1 VGGELQIIRSKG
13 VFFAGPAVRKIV
25 ENRKNPGDPALR
37 ELLERLG
44 RGEQRIAVGGLE
56 GSARTFLMALLFRQL
71 RRPLIVISPTEK
83 EAEACVRDLS
93 LFLGED
99 QAVLLPS
106 WDLLTTDMFAFQ
118 RETEL
123 ARLEVFH
130 RLAYG
135 GPAVLVIPAR
145 ALMQKVIPREVLE
158 GYVGWISVGDI
169 RERDE
174 LVRKLTEG
182 GYGRVTLVEGRGE
195 FSVRGNMIDL
205 YSPSAPHPFR
215 LEFFGDEL
223 ESIRVFDEATQR
235 SIQELAEFMLF
246 PAREVILTPARRERA
261 VRNIRRRSN
270 ELELPRA
277 VKDKLAE
284 MIATGL
290 GSAVNPLFHSLF
302 YDSGDGFQ
310 IRPHDAGDHGLGT
323 LFDYLPAAGLLVLD
337 DPLAVG
343 QAEEKIE
350 NDLDRF
356 LLKAHDQERF
366 HLEKEAAYM
375 TAAEVSGR
383 RQGMRQL
390 HLEGLALGTGDD
402 ARPSVRFHLERDI
415 AVGGTAGTEAEEAGL
430 LRPLA
435 EKIRG
440 WLGEGN
446 RVVFVCGGQECM
458 QRMGQL
464 LARYDLP
471 VRKGIGPF
479 LDGIEGDG
487 LPGALLL
494 REGRVNGGFHLPG
507 MNLVILSEEEIFGKK
522 VLRRRDRPAREG
534 YFLKTFG
541 ELAEGD
547 FVVHTE
553 QGIGRYRGLQK
564 LTAGGI
570 ENDFLLIEYQEN
582 DRLYLPVDRI
592 DQIQRYVGPDG
603 FVPKVDKLGGT
614 SWETIKERVK
624 KSVREV
630 AEELVAIYAAREVMD
645 REAFAAPDR
654 IYDEFCASF
663 EFEETPDQAKAI
675 EDIHLD
681 MDGGKPMDRLICGD
695 AGFGKT
701 EVAMRASLRAALDGK
716 QVAVL
721 VPTTILA
728 EQHHQTFSQ
737 RLKLYPIRV
746 EVLNRFRTKAEQ
758 REILDGLARGAVDI
772 VIGTHRL
779 LQKDVT
785 FRNLGLVI
793 IDEEQR
799 FGVTHKEKLKKL
811 RTLVD
816 VLTLTATP
824 IPRTL
829 HLSLVGIRDLSII
842 NTAPEDRLQVKTHV
856 LEFNEEVIADA
867 IRQELARNGQVF
879 FLHDRVRSIFT
890 MARLVQKL
898 VPEAQMGVVHGQ
910 MTPKEIEGAMAR
922 FVRREDNVLV
932 CTTIIGAGLDIP
944 TANTIIINRADRFGL
959 AQLYQI
965 RGRVGRSKEEASAY
979 LLVPKGAMLSRD
991 AQKRLQ
997 VIMDFTEPGSGFRI
1011 ASNDLEIRGA
1021 GSLLGISQSGH
1032 VSAVGYELYTE
1043 LMEKA
1048 IREIKGEPAPEEEVR
1063 PEIHLGIPAFIPEA
1077 YMADEH
1083 RRLVTYKRVS
1093 LSATDEDLDGIR
1105 DELLD
1110 CYGLVPAE
1118 VENLLAVIGIRN
1130 LLKGLKGRKMG
1141 YDGRAM
1147 SVFLQEK
1154 SPVDPRRIIEMYRR
1168 KIRGVQLTP
1177 DCKLTIPMPGLEGP
1191 EILTR
1196 ARELL
1201 RELRAGNG

>member
-1 VGGELQIIRSKG
+1 MTLL
-13 VFFAGPAVRKIV
+13 RKIV
-25 ENRKNPGDPALR
+25 EIKNNSGDPALR

-44 RGEQRIAVGGLE
+44 RGEERIAVGGLE
-56 GSARTFLMALLFRQL
+56 GAARAFVIALLFRHL
-71 RRPLIVISPTEK
+71 RRPLIVIAPTEK
-83 EAEACVRDLS
+83 DADACVRDLS
-93 LFLGED
+93 LFLGGE
-99 QAVLLPS
+99 QAFLLPP

-130 RLAYG
+130 RLTYG
-135 GPAVLVIPAR
+135 GPAVVVVPIH
-145 ALMQKVIPREVLE
+145 ALMQKVIPREILE
-158 GYVGWISVGDI
+158 DYVELVSVGDS
-169 RERDE
+169 RERDMF
-174 LVRKLTEG
+174 VQRLTEG
-182 GYGRVTLVEGRGE
+182 GYGRVTLVEGKGE
-195 FSVRGNMIDL
+195 FSVRGNIIDL
-205 YSPSAPHPFR
+205 FPPSADHPNR
-215 LEFFGDEL
+215 LDFFGDEL
-223 ESIRVFDEATQR
+223 ESIRSFDEATQR
-235 SIQELAEFMLF
+235 SLTELAEFRLF

-302 YDSGDGFQ
+302 YDA
-310 IRPHDAGDHGLGT
+310 AGNDDPEDQGLGT
-323 LFDYLPAAGLLVLD
+323 LFDYLPAGGLLVLD
-337 DPLAVG
+337 DPLAVALA
-343 QAEEKIE
+343 QEKIE

-356 LLKAHDQERF
+356 ILKAHDGERF
-366 HLEKEAAYM
+366 HLEREAAYL
-375 TAAEVSGR
+375 TSTEVSGR
-383 RQGMRQL
+383 LQEMRQL
-390 HLEGLALGTGDD
+390 HLAGLSLGSGDD
-402 ARPSVRFHLERDI
+402 DRRPIRFYLERDI
-415 AVGGTAGTEAEEAGL
+415 ALGEAVRTEAEEAGL
-430 LRPLA
+430 LMPLV

-440 WLGEGN
+440 WLGEGK

-458 QRMGQL
+458 QRTGQL

-471 VRKGIGPF
+471 IRKEAGPF
-479 LDGIEGDG
+479 LEGVETDG

-494 REGRVNGGFHLPG
+494 REGRISGGFHLPG
-507 MNLVILSEEEIFGKK
+507 MNLVVLSEEEIFGKK
-522 VLRRRDRPAREG
+522 VLRRRVRPAREG
-534 YFLKTFG
+534 YFLKSFG
-541 ELAEGD
+541 ELGEGD
-547 FVVHTE
+547 FVVHTDH
-553 QGIGRYRGLQK
+553 GIGRYRGLQK

-570 ENDFLLIEYQEN
+570 ENDFLLIAYQEN

-592 DQIQRYVGPDG
+592 DQIQRYIGPDG
-603 FVPKVDKLGGT
+603 FVPKVDKLGGS
-614 SWETIKERVK
+614 SWETVKERVK

-630 AEELVAIYAAREVMD
+630 AEELVSIYAAREVME
-645 REAFAAPDR
+645 RAAFAAPDR
-654 IYDEFCASF
+654 TYDEFCASF

-675 EDIHLD
+675 EEIHLD

-728 EQHHQTFSQ
+728 EQHHQTFTR
-737 RLKLYPIRV
+737 RLKPYPIRV

-758 REILDGLARGAVDI
+758 KEILDGLARGTVDI

-799 FGVTHKEKLKKL
+799 FGVSHKEKLKKL

-842 NTAPEDRLQVKTHV
+842 NTAPEDRLPVKTHV

-867 IRQELARNGQVF
+867 IRRELARNGQAF

-898 VPEAQMGVVHGQ
+898 VPEAQVGVVHGR
-910 MTPKEIEGAMAR
+910 MKPTEIEGAMAR

-932 CTTIIGAGLDIP
+932 CTSIIGSGLDIP

-1021 GSLLGISQSGH
+1021 GNLLGISQSGH

-1043 LMEKA
+1043 LMDKA
-1048 IREIKGEPAPEEEVR
+1048 IREIKGEAAPEEEVR

-1093 LSATDEDLDGIR
+1093 LSSTDEELGGIR

-1110 CYGLVPAE
+1110 CYGLVPVE

-1130 LLKGLKGRKMG
+1130 LLKTLKGKKMG

-1154 SPVDPRRIIEMYRR
+1154 SPVDPVRIIEIYRR
-1168 KIRGVQLTP
+1168 KVRGVQLSP
-1177 DCKLTIPMPGLEGP
+1177 DLKLTIPMPGLTGAAV
-1191 EILTR
+1191 LTR

-1201 RELRAGNG
+1201 QELRG

>member
-1 VGGELQIIRSKG
+1 MTLL
-13 VFFAGPAVRKIV
+13 RKIV
-25 ENRKNPGDPALR
+25 EIKNNSGDPALR

-44 RGEQRIAVGGLE
+44 RGEERIAVGGLE
-56 GSARTFLMALLFRQL
+56 GAARAFVIALLFRHL
-71 RRPLIVISPTEK
+71 RRPLIVIAPTEK
-83 EAEACVRDLS
+83 DADACVRDLS
-93 LFLGED
+93 LFLGGE
-99 QAVLLPS
+99 QAFLLPP

-130 RLAYG
+130 RLTYG
-135 GPAVLVIPAR
+135 GPAVVVVPIH
-145 ALMQKVIPREVLE
+145 ALMQKVIPREILE
-158 GYVGWISVGDI
+158 DYVELVSVGDS
-169 RERDE
+169 RERDMF
-174 LVRKLTEG
+174 VQRLTEG
-182 GYGRVTLVEGRGE
+182 GYGRVTLVEGKGE
-195 FSVRGNMIDL
+195 FSVRGNIIDL
-205 YSPSAPHPFR
+205 FPPSADHPNR
-215 LEFFGDEL
+215 LDFFGDEL
-223 ESIRVFDEATQR
+223 ESIRSFDEATQR
-235 SIQELAEFMLF
+235 SLTELAEFRLF

-302 YDSGDGFQ
+302 YDA
-310 IRPHDAGDHGLGT
+310 AGNDDPEDQGLGT
-323 LFDYLPAAGLLVLD
+323 LFDYLPAGGLLVLD
-337 DPLAVG
+337 DPLAVALA
-343 QAEEKIE
+343 QEKIE

-356 LLKAHDQERF
+356 ILKAHDGERF
-366 HLEKEAAYM
+366 HLEREAAYL
-375 TAAEVSGR
+375 TSTEVSGR
-383 RQGMRQL
+383 LQEMRQL
-390 HLEGLALGTGDD
+390 HLAGLSLGSGDD
-402 ARPSVRFHLERDI
+402 DRRPIRFYLERDI
-415 AVGGTAGTEAEEAGL
+415 ALGEAVRTEAEEAGL
-430 LRPLA
+430 LMPLV

-440 WLGEGN
+440 WLGEGK
-446 RVVFVCGGQECM
+446 RVVFVCGGQECL
-458 QRMGQL
+458 QRTGQL

-471 VRKGIGPF
+471 IRKEAGPF
-479 LDGIEGDG
+479 LEGVETDG

-494 REGRVNGGFHLPG
+494 REGRISGGFHLPG
-507 MNLVILSEEEIFGKK
+507 MNLVVLSEEEIFGKK
-522 VLRRRDRPAREG
+522 VLRRRVRPAREG
-534 YFLKTFG
+534 YFLKSFG
-541 ELAEGD
+541 ELGEGD
-547 FVVHTE
+547 FVVHTDH
-553 QGIGRYRGLQK
+553 GIGRYRGLQK

-570 ENDFLLIEYQEN
+570 ENDFLLIAYQEN

-592 DQIQRYVGPDG
+592 DQIQRYIGPDG
-603 FVPKVDKLGGT
+603 FVPKVDKLGGS
-614 SWETIKERVK
+614 SWETVKERVK

-630 AEELVAIYAAREVMD
+630 AEELVSIYAAREVME
-645 REAFAAPDR
+645 RAAFAAPDR
-654 IYDEFCASF
+654 TYDEFCASF

-675 EDIHLD
+675 EEIHLD

-728 EQHHQTFSQ
+728 EQHHQTFTR
-737 RLKLYPIRV
+737 RLKPYPIRV

-758 REILDGLARGAVDI
+758 KEILDGLARGTVDI

-799 FGVTHKEKLKKL
+799 FGVSHKEKLKKL

-842 NTAPEDRLQVKTHV
+842 NTAPEDRLPVKTHV

-867 IRQELARNGQVF
+867 IRRELARNGQAF

-898 VPEAQMGVVHGQ
+898 VPEAQVGVVHGR
-910 MTPKEIEGAMAR
+910 MKPTEIEGAMAR

-932 CTTIIGAGLDIP
+932 CTSIIGSGLDIP

-1021 GSLLGISQSGH
+1021 GNLLGISQSGH

-1043 LMEKA
+1043 LMDKA
-1048 IREIKGEPAPEEEVR
+1048 IREIKGEAAPEEEVR

-1093 LSATDEDLDGIR
+1093 LSSTDEELGGIR

-1110 CYGLVPAE
+1110 CYGLVPVE

-1130 LLKGLKGRKMG
+1130 LLKTLKGKKMG

-1154 SPVDPRRIIEMYRR
+1154 SPVDPVRIIEIYRR
-1168 KIRGVQLTP
+1168 KVRGVQLSP
-1177 DCKLTIPMPGLEGP
+1177 DLKLTIPMPGLTGAAV
-1191 EILTR
+1191 LTR

-1201 RELRAGNG
+1201 QELRG

>member
-1 VGGELQIIRSKG
+1 V
-13 VFFAGPAVRKIV
+13 
-25 ENRKNPGDPALR
+25 
-37 ELLERLG
+37 
-44 RGEQRIAVGGLE
+44 
-56 GSARTFLMALLFRQL
+56 
-71 RRPLIVISPTEK
+71 VIS
-83 EAEACVRDLS
+83 V
-93 LFLGED
+93 
-99 QAVLLPS
+99 
-106 WDLLTTDMFAFQ
+106 
-118 RETEL
+118 
-123 ARLEVFH
+123 
-130 RLAYG
+130 
-135 GPAVLVIPAR
+135 R
-145 ALMQKVIPREVLE
+145 ALMQKAIPREVLE
-158 GYVGWISVGDI
+158 GYVEWISVGDI

-182 GYGRVTLVEGRGE
+182 GYSRVTLVEGKGE

-205 YSPSAPHPFR
+205 YPPSAPHPFR

-246 PAREVILTPARRERA
+246 PAREVILTPERRERA
-261 VRNIRRRSN
+261 VRNIRLRSN

-277 VKDKLAE
+277 VKDKLAA
-284 MIATGL
+284 MIATGI

-302 YDSGDGFQ
+302 YDKGVTGTDFKSVPVTQDQGDRLNRHGDKFQ
-310 IRPHDAGDHGLGT
+310 ICPHDEEVGDHGLGA

-337 DPLAVG
+337 DPIAVG

-366 HLEKEAAYM
+366 HLEKEAAYL

-383 RQGMRQL
+383 RQGMWQL
-390 HLEGLALGTGDD
+390 HFEGLALGTGDD

-415 AVGGTAGTEAEEAGL
+415 AVGGTAGTETEETGI

-435 EKIRG
+435 EKVRG

-446 RVVFVCGGQECM
+446 RVVFVCGGQECL
-458 QRMGQL
+458 QRMDQL
-464 LARYDLP
+464 LVRYDLP
-471 VRKGIGPF
+471 VRKGTGPF
-479 LDGIEGDG
+479 IDPGDRFEICPQG
-487 LPGALLL
+487 NGGALLL
-494 REGRVNGGFHLPG
+494 REGRVSGGFHLPG

-522 VLRRRDRPAREG
+522 VFRRRVRPAREG
-534 YFLKTFG
+534 YFLKSFG

-630 AEELVAIYAAREVMD
+630 AEELVAVYAAREVMN

-654 IYDEFCASF
+654 IYDEFCAAF

-716 QVAVL
+716 QAAVL

-737 RLKLYPIRV
+737 RLKPYPIRV

-758 REILDGLARGAVDI
+758 KEILDGLRRGTVDI

-779 LQKDVT
+779 LQKDVS

-799 FGVTHKEKLKKL
+799 FGVSHKEKLKKL

-842 NTAPEDRLQVKTHV
+842 NTPPEDRLPVKTHV

-867 IRQELARNGQVF
+867 IRRELARNGQVF
-879 FLHDRVRSIFT
+879 FLHDRVRSIYT
-890 MARLVQKL
+890 MARLVRKL
-898 VPEAQMGVVHGQ
+898 VPEAQVGVVHGQ

-922 FVRREDNVLV
+922 FVRREDNVLI

-965 RGRVGRSKEEASAY
+965 RGRVGRAKEEASAY

-1077 YMADEH
+1077 YMADKH
-1083 RRLVTYKRVS
+1083 RRLVTYKRIS
-1093 LSATDEDLDGIR
+1093 LSATKEDLDGIR

-1110 CYGLVPAE
+1110 CYGIVPPE
-1118 VENLLAVIGIRN
+1118 VENLLGVIGIRN

-1154 SPVDPRRIIEMYRR
+1154 SPVDPVRIIEMYRR

-1177 DCKLTIPMPGLEGP
+1177 DFKLTVPMPGLEGP

>member
-1 VGGELQIIRSKG
+1 L
-13 VFFAGPAVRKIV
+13 RKIV
-25 ENRKNPGDPALR
+25 EIKNNPGDPALR

-44 RGEQRIAVGGLE
+44 RGEERIAVGGLE
-56 GSARTFLMALLFRQL
+56 GAARAFVIAMLFRHL
-71 RRPLIVISPTEK
+71 HRPLIVIAPTEK
-83 EAEACVRDLS
+83 DAEACVRDLS
-93 LFLGED
+93 LFLGRD
-99 QAVLLPS
+99 QAFLLSP

-135 GPAVLVIPAR
+135 GPAVVVIPIH
-145 ALMQKVIPREVLE
+145 ALMQKVIPREILE
-158 GYVGWISVGDI
+158 GYVGWVSVGDC
-169 RERDE
+169 RERDAF
-174 LVRKLTEG
+174 VRRLTEG
-182 GYGRVTLVEGRGE
+182 GYGRVTLVEGKGE
-195 FSVRGNMIDL
+195 FSVRGNVIDL
-205 YSPSAPHPFR
+205 FPPPADHPYR

-223 ESIRVFDEATQR
+223 ESIRSFDEATQR
-235 SIQELAEFMLF
+235 SLTELAEFRLF
-246 PAREVILTPARRERA
+246 PAREVILTPSRRERA

-302 YDSGDGFQ
+302 YDAAGNDDPGDQ
-310 IRPHDAGDHGLGT
+310 GLGT
-323 LFDYLPAAGLLVLD
+323 LFDYLPAGGLLVLD
-337 DPLAVG
+337 DPLAIASA
-343 QAEEKIE
+343 QERIE

-356 LLKAHDQERF
+356 ILKAHDGERF
-366 HLEKEAAYM
+366 HIEKEAAYL
-375 TAAEVSGR
+375 TSAEVSGR
-383 RQGMRQL
+383 LQQMRQL
-390 HLEGLALGTGDD
+390 HLAGLSLGTGDD
-402 ARPSVRFHLERDI
+402 DRHLIRFYLERDI
-415 AVGGTAGTEAEEAGL
+415 ALGEAIRTEAEEAGL
-430 LRPLA
+430 LISLV

-440 WLGEGN
+440 WLEEGK

-458 QRMGQL
+458 QRTGQL
-464 LARYDLP
+464 LVRYDLP
-471 VRKGIGPF
+471 VRKEAGPF
-479 LDGIEGDG
+479 LEGLETDG

-494 REGRVNGGFHLPG
+494 REGRISGGFHLPG
-507 MNLVILSEEEIFGKK
+507 MNLVVLSEEEIFGKK
-522 VLRRRDRPAREG
+522 VLRRRVRPAREG
-534 YFLKTFG
+534 YFLKSFG
-541 ELAEGD
+541 ELGEGD
-547 FVVHTE
+547 FVVHTDH
-553 QGIGRYRGLQK
+553 GIGRYRGLQK

-570 ENDFLLIEYQEN
+570 ENDFLLIAYQEN

-592 DQIQRYVGPDG
+592 DQIQRYIGPDG
-603 FVPKVDKLGGT
+603 FVPKVDKLGGS
-614 SWETIKERVK
+614 SWETVKERVK

-630 AEELVAIYAAREVMD
+630 AEELVSIYAAREVMN
-645 REAFAAPDR
+645 RAAFAAPDR

-675 EDIHLD
+675 EEIHLD

-728 EQHHQTFSQ
+728 EQHHQTFSR
-737 RLKLYPIRV
+737 RLKPYPIRV

-758 REILDGLARGAVDI
+758 KEILDGLARGTVDI

-785 FRNLGLVI
+785 FRDLGLVI

-799 FGVTHKEKLKKL
+799 FGVSHKEKLKKL

-842 NTAPEDRLQVKTHV
+842 NTAPEDRLPVKTHV

-867 IRQELARNGQVF
+867 IRRELARNGQVF

-898 VPEAQMGVVHGQ
+898 VPEAQVGVVHGR
-910 MTPKEIEGAMAR
+910 MKPTEIEGAMAR

-932 CTTIIGAGLDIP
+932 CTSIIGSGLDIP

-1011 ASNDLEIRGA
+1011 ASNDLDIRGA

-1043 LMEKA
+1043 LMDKA

-1083 RRLVTYKRVS
+1083 RRLMTYKRVS
-1093 LSATDEDLDGIR
+1093 LSSTDEEIDGIR

-1110 CYGLVPAE
+1110 CYGLVPLE

-1130 LLKGLKGRKMG
+1130 LLKTLKGKKMG

-1154 SPVDPRRIIEMYRR
+1154 SPVDPARIIEIYRR
-1168 KIRGVQLTP
+1168 KVRGVQLSP
-1177 DCKLTIPMPGLEGP
+1177 DLKLTIPMPGLAGSAV
-1191 EILTR
+1191 LTR

-1201 RELRAGNG
+1201 QELRG

>member
-1 VGGELQIIRSKG
+1 M
-13 VFFAGPAVRKIV
+13 RKIV
-25 ENRKNPGDPALR
+25 ENRKNPSDPALR

-44 RGEQRIAVGGLE
+44 RGEERIAVGGLE
-56 GSARTFLMALLFRQL
+56 GSARAFLVALLFRQL

-83 EAEACVRDLS
+83 EADACVRDLS

-130 RLAYG
+130 RMAYG

-145 ALMQKVIPREVLE
+145 AFMQKVIPREVLE
-158 GYVGWISVGDI
+158 SYVEWISVGDI

-182 GYGRVTLVEGRGE
+182 GYGRVTLVEGKGE

-223 ESIRVFDEATQR
+223 ESIRAFDEATQR

-246 PAREVILTPARRERA
+246 PAREVILTPERRERA

-284 MIATGL
+284 MIAAGL

-302 YDSGDGFQ
+302 YDRD
-310 IRPHDAGDHGLGT
+310 RHDAGDHGLGT
-323 LFDYLPAAGLLVLD
+323 LFDYLPADGLLVLD

-343 QAEEKIE
+343 QAEEKTE

-366 HLEKEAAYM
+366 HLEKEAAYL

-435 EKIRG
+435 EKIRV
-440 WLGEGN
+440 WLGERN

-471 VRKGIGPF
+471 VRKEAAPF
-479 LDGIEGDG
+479 LDSGDRFQICPHG
-487 LPGALLL
+487 APGALLL
-494 REGRVNGGFHLPG
+494 REGRVSGGFHLPG

-522 VLRRRDRPAREG
+522 VLRRRVRPAREG
-534 YFLKTFG
+534 YFLKSFG

-603 FVPKVDKLGGT
+603 FVPKVDKLGGA

-654 IYDEFCASF
+654 IYDEFCAAF
-663 EFEETPDQAKAI
+663 EFEETPDQTKAI

-737 RLKLYPIRV
+737 RLKPYPIRV

-758 REILDGLARGAVDI
+758 KEILDGLRRGAVDI

-779 LQKDVT
+779 LQKDVS

-799 FGVTHKEKLKKL
+799 FGVSHKEKLKKL

-842 NTAPEDRLQVKTHV
+842 NTPPEDRLPVKTHV

-879 FLHDRVRSIFT
+879 FLHDRVRSICT

-898 VPEAQMGVVHGQ
+898 VPEAQVGVVHGQ

-1093 LSATDEDLDGIR
+1093 LAATDEDLDGIR

-1110 CYGLVPAE
+1110 CYGLVPPE

-1147 SVFLQEK
+1147 SLLLQEK
-1154 SPVDPRRIIEMYRR
+1154 SPVDPVRIIEMYRR

-1177 DCKLTIPMPGLEGP
+1177 DFKLTIPMPGLEGP

-1201 RELRAGNG
+1201 RELRG

>member
-1 VGGELQIIRSKG
+1 MRPS
-13 VFFAGPAVRKIV
+13 VRKIV
-25 ENRKNPGDPALR
+25 EIRNNPGDPALR
-37 ELLERLG
+37 ELLEKLG
-44 RGEQRIAVGGLE
+44 RGEERIAVGGLE
-56 GSARTFLMALLFRQL
+56 GAARAFVIALLFRHL
-71 RRPLIVISPTEK
+71 HRPLIVIAPTEK
-83 EAEACVRDLS
+83 DADACVRDLS

-99 QAVLLPS
+99 QAFLLPP

-135 GPAVLVIPAR
+135 GPAVVVIPIR
-145 ALMQKVIPREVLE
+145 ALMQKVIPREILE
-158 GYVGWISVGDI
+158 GYVEWVSVGDC

-174 LVRKLTEG
+174 FVQRLTEG
-182 GYGRVTLVEGRGE
+182 GYGRVTLVEGKGE
-195 FSVRGNMIDL
+195 FSVRGNVIDL
-205 YSPSAPHPFR
+205 FPPPADHPYR

-223 ESIRVFDEATQR
+223 ESIRSFDEATQR
-235 SIQELAEFMLF
+235 SLTELAEFRLF
-246 PAREVILTPARRERA
+246 PAREVILTPSRRERA

-302 YDSGDGFQ
+302 YDAAGNDDPGDQ
-310 IRPHDAGDHGLGT
+310 GLGT
-323 LFDYLPAAGLLVLD
+323 PFDYLPAGGLLVLD
-337 DPLAVG
+337 DPLAIALA
-343 QAEEKIE
+343 QERIE

-356 LLKAHDQERF
+356 ILKAHDGERF
-366 HLEKEAAYM
+366 HLEKEAAYL
-375 TAAEVSGR
+375 TSAEVSGR
-383 RQGMRQL
+383 LREMRQL
-390 HLEGLALGTGDD
+390 HLAGLSLGTGDD
-402 ARPSVRFHLERDI
+402 DRHLIRFYLERDI
-415 AVGGTAGTEAEEAGL
+415 ALGEAIRTEAEEAGL
-430 LRPLA
+430 LMPLA

-440 WLGEGN
+440 WLGEGK

-458 QRMGQL
+458 QRTGQL

-471 VRKGIGPF
+471 VRKEAAPF
-479 LDGIEGDG
+479 LEGLETDG

-494 REGRVNGGFHLPG
+494 REGRISGGFHLPG
-507 MNLVILSEEEIFGKK
+507 MNLVVLSEEEIFGKK
-522 VLRRRDRPAREG
+522 VLRRRVRPAREG
-534 YFLKTFG
+534 YFLKSFG
-541 ELAEGD
+541 ELAGGD

-553 QGIGRYRGLQK
+553 HGIGRYRGLQK

-570 ENDFLLIEYQEN
+570 ENDFLLIAYKEN

-592 DQIQRYVGPDG
+592 DQIQRYIGPDG

-614 SWETIKERVK
+614 SWETVKERVK

-630 AEELVAIYAAREVMD
+630 AEELVSIYAAREVMD

-663 EFEETPDQAKAI
+663 EFEETSDQTKAI
-675 EDIHLD
+675 EEIHLD
-681 MDGGKPMDRLICGD
+681 MNGGKPMDRLICGD

-728 EQHHQTFSQ
+728 EQHHQTFSR
-737 RLKLYPIRV
+737 RLKPYPIRV

-799 FGVTHKEKLKKL
+799 FGVSHKEKLKKL

-842 NTAPEDRLQVKTHV
+842 NTAPEDRLPVKTHV

-867 IRQELARNGQVF
+867 IRRELARNGQIF

-898 VPEAQMGVVHGQ
+898 VPEAQVGVVHGR
-910 MTPKEIEGAMAR
+910 MKPTEIEGAMAR

-932 CTTIIGAGLDIP
+932 CTSIIGSGLDIP

-1043 LMEKA
+1043 LMDKA

-1093 LSATDEDLDGIR
+1093 LTSTDEELCGIR

-1110 CYGLVPAE
+1110 CYGLVPLE

-1130 LLKGLKGRKMG
+1130 LLKTLKGKKMG

-1154 SPVDPRRIIEMYRR
+1154 SPVDPVRIIEIYRR
-1168 KIRGVQLTP
+1168 KVRGVQLSP
-1177 DCKLTIPMPGLEGP
+1177 DLKLTIPMPGLAGSAV
-1191 EILTR
+1191 LTR

-1201 RELRAGNG
+1201 QELRG

>member
-1 VGGELQIIRSKG
+1 
-13 VFFAGPAVRKIV
+13 VRKIV
-25 ENRKNPGDPALR
+25 ENRKIPVDPALR
-37 ELLERLG
+37 GLLERLN
-44 RGEQRIAVGGLE
+44 RGEQRIAIGGLE
-56 GSARTFLMALLFRQL
+56 GSARAFLMALLFRQL

-83 EAEACVRDLS
+83 DAAAGVRDLS

-99 QAVLLPS
+99 HAFLMPS

-123 ARLEVFH
+123 ARLEVFY
-130 RLAYG
+130 RLVYG
-135 GPAVLVIPAR
+135 GPAVVVIPAR
-145 ALMQKVIPREVLE
+145 ALMQKVIPRGILE
-158 GYVGWISVGDI
+158 GYVEWISVGDI

-174 LVRKLTEG
+174 LVRKLVEG
-182 GYGRVTLVEGRGE
+182 GYGRVTLVEGKGE
-195 FSVRGNMIDL
+195 FSVRGNIIDL
-205 YSPSAPHPFR
+205 YPPSAPHPFR

-223 ESIRVFDEATQR
+223 ESIRAFDEATQR
-235 SIQELAEFMLF
+235 SIRELAEFMLF
-246 PAREVILTPARRERA
+246 PAREVILTPERRERA

-284 MIATGL
+284 MVATGL
-290 GSAVNPLFHSLF
+290 GSAVNPLFHPLF
-302 YDSGDGFQ
+302 YDAA
-310 IRPHDAGDHGLGT
+310 AGDNPGNCGLGT
-323 LFDYLPAAGLLVLD
+323 LFDYFPASGLLVLD
-337 DPLAVG
+337 DPLAMG
-343 QAEEKIE
+343 QVEEKIE

-356 LLKAHDQERF
+356 LLKVQDQERF
-366 HLEKEAAYM
+366 HLGKESAYL

-383 RQGMRQL
+383 RQGMRQIR
-390 HLEGLALGTGDD
+390 LEGLALETGDNTH
-402 ARPSVRFHLERDI
+402 PSVRFHLERDI
-415 AVGGTAGTEAEEAGL
+415 AVGGTAGTEAEENGI

-458 QRMGQL
+458 QRMDQL

-471 VRKGIGPF
+471 VRKEVAPF
-479 LDGIEGDG
+479 LDGIEKDG
-487 LPGALLL
+487 ARGALLL
-494 REGRVNGGFHLPG
+494 REGRISGGFHLPG

-522 VLRRRDRPAREG
+522 VLRRRVRPAREG
-534 YFLKTFG
+534 YFLKSFG

-592 DQIQRYVGPDG
+592 DRIQRYVGPDG

-630 AEELVAIYAAREVMD
+630 AEELVAVYAAREVMD
-645 REAFAAPDR
+645 RAAFAAPDR
-654 IYDEFCASF
+654 IYDEFCATF

-737 RLKLYPIRV
+737 RLKPYPIRV

-758 REILDGLARGAVDI
+758 KEILDGLRRGAVDI

-779 LQKDVT
+779 LQKDVN

-799 FGVTHKEKLKKL
+799 FGVSHKEKLKKL

-842 NTAPEDRLQVKTHV
+842 NTPPEDRLPVKTHV
-856 LEFNEEVIADA
+856 LEFNEEVIVDA
-867 IRQELARNGQVF
+867 IRRELARNGQVF

-890 MARLVQKL
+890 MARLIRKL
-898 VPEAQMGVVHGQ
+898 VPEAQVGVVHGQ
-910 MTPKEIEGAMAR
+910 MTPKEIEGAMGR
-922 FVRREDNVLV
+922 FIRREDNVLV

-1093 LSATDEDLDGIR
+1093 LSESDGDLDAIR
-1105 DELLD
+1105 NELLD
-1110 CYGLVPAE
+1110 CYGPIPRE

-1141 YDGRAM
+1141 YDGKAM

-1154 SPVDPRRIIEMYRR
+1154 SPVNPVRIIEMYRG
-1168 KIRGVQLTP
+1168 KIRGVHLTP
-1177 DCKLTIPMPGLEGP
+1177 DFKLTVPMPGLEGP

-1201 RELRAGNG
+1201 RELMG

>member
-1 VGGELQIIRSKG
+1 MIPLKTSGQGGLNFMRPS
-13 VFFAGPAVRKIV
+13 VRKIV
-25 ENRKNPGDPALR
+25 EIRNNPGDPALR
-37 ELLERLG
+37 ELLEKLG
-44 RGEQRIAVGGLE
+44 RGEERIAVGGLE
-56 GSARTFLMALLFRQL
+56 GAARAFVIALLFRHL
-71 RRPLIVISPTEK
+71 HRPLIVIAPTEK
-83 EAEACVRDLS
+83 DADACVRDLS

-99 QAVLLPS
+99 QAFLLPP

-135 GPAVLVIPAR
+135 GPAVVVIPIR
-145 ALMQKVIPREVLE
+145 ALMQKVIPREILE
-158 GYVGWISVGDI
+158 GYVEWVSVGDC

-174 LVRKLTEG
+174 FVQRLTEG
-182 GYGRVTLVEGRGE
+182 GYGRVTLVEGKGE
-195 FSVRGNMIDL
+195 FSVRGNVIDL
-205 YSPSAPHPFR
+205 FPPPADHPYR

-223 ESIRVFDEATQR
+223 ESIRSFDEATQR
-235 SIQELAEFMLF
+235 SLTELAEFRLF
-246 PAREVILTPARRERA
+246 PAREVILTPSRRERA

-302 YDSGDGFQ
+302 YDAAGNDDPGDQ
-310 IRPHDAGDHGLGT
+310 GLGT
-323 LFDYLPAAGLLVLD
+323 PFDYLPAGGLLVLD
-337 DPLAVG
+337 DPLAIALA
-343 QAEEKIE
+343 QERIE

-356 LLKAHDQERF
+356 ILKAHDGERF
-366 HLEKEAAYM
+366 HLEKEAAYL
-375 TAAEVSGR
+375 TSAEVSGR
-383 RQGMRQL
+383 LREMRQL
-390 HLEGLALGTGDD
+390 HLAGLSLGTGDD
-402 ARPSVRFHLERDI
+402 DRRLIRFYLERDI
-415 AVGGTAGTEAEEAGL
+415 ALGEAIRTEAEEAGL
-430 LRPLA
+430 LMPLA

-440 WLGEGN
+440 WLGEGK

-458 QRMGQL
+458 QRTGQL

-471 VRKGIGPF
+471 VRKEAAPF
-479 LDGIEGDG
+479 LEGLETDG

-494 REGRVNGGFHLPG
+494 REGRISGGFHLPG
-507 MNLVILSEEEIFGKK
+507 MNLVVLSEEEIFGKK
-522 VLRRRDRPAREG
+522 VLRRRVRPAREG
-534 YFLKTFG
+534 YFLKSFG
-541 ELAEGD
+541 ELAGGD

-553 QGIGRYRGLQK
+553 HGIGRYRGLQK

-570 ENDFLLIEYQEN
+570 ENDFLLIAYKEN

-592 DQIQRYVGPDG
+592 DQIQRYIGPDG

-614 SWETIKERVK
+614 SWETVKERVK

-630 AEELVAIYAAREVMD
+630 AEELVSIYAAREVMD

-663 EFEETPDQAKAI
+663 EFEETSDQTKAI
-675 EDIHLD
+675 EEIHLD
-681 MDGGKPMDRLICGD
+681 MNGGKPMDRLICGD

-728 EQHHQTFSQ
+728 EQHHQTFSR
-737 RLKLYPIRV
+737 RLKPYPIRV

-799 FGVTHKEKLKKL
+799 FGVSHKEKLKKL

-842 NTAPEDRLQVKTHV
+842 NTAPEDRLPVKTHV

-867 IRQELARNGQVF
+867 IRRELARNGQIF

-898 VPEAQMGVVHGQ
+898 VPEAQVGVVHGR
-910 MTPKEIEGAMAR
+910 MKPTEIEGAMAR

-932 CTTIIGAGLDIP
+932 CTSIIGSGLDIP

-1043 LMEKA
+1043 LMDKA

-1093 LSATDEDLDGIR
+1093 LTSTDEELCGIR

-1110 CYGLVPAE
+1110 CYGLVPLE

-1130 LLKGLKGRKMG
+1130 LLKTLKGKKMG

-1154 SPVDPRRIIEMYRR
+1154 SPVDPVRIIEIYRR
-1168 KIRGVQLTP
+1168 KVRGVQLSP
-1177 DCKLTIPMPGLEGP
+1177 DLKLTIPMPGLAGSAV
-1191 EILTR
+1191 LTR

-1201 RELRAGNG
+1201 QELRG